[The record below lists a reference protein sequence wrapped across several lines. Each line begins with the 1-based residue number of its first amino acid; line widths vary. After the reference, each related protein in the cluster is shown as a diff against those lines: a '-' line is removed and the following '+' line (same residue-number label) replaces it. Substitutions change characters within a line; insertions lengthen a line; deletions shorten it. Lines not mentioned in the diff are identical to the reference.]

1 MQFRSR
7 DYSPEV
13 TALRDKMESSLRT
26 PSAGAE
32 PQLPALKAK
41 MDAAKAKLE
50 QCERDLEIA
59 LDEELTTIAN
69 KALDRGDITG
79 AILIAQLSPRSAGQ
93 V

>member
-13 TALRDKMESSLRT
+13 TALRDKMDSSLRT

-41 MDAAKAKLE
+41 LDAAKTKLE
-50 QCERDLEIA
+50 QCERDLDIA
-59 LDEELTTIAN
+59 LDEQLTTIAT
-69 KALDRGDITG
+69 KALDRGDVAG
-79 AILIAQLSPRSAGQ
+79 AILIARLSPGSRE
-93 V
+93 